1 MDKYLQEE
9 VVKMLRDLRSHDLED
24 VTVNVQ
30 NNEDGT
36 QRLSIDVVYK
46 ERNYEITKDG
56 RFYY

>member
-1 MDKYLQEE
+1 VDKYLQEE